1 MLFSSSTSFYSGL
14 SEVANTTLNGFWGF
28 IVFIAG
34 IVLTFFLINILL
46 RALYPDKYKNEIEY
60 LDKQ

>member
-14 SEVANTTLNGFWGF
+14 SEVTNTTLGSFWGF

-46 RALYPDKYKNEIEY
+46 KALYPDRYKNEIEY
-60 LDKQ
+60 IEK